1 LILTFLLELV
11 PALLLGLALGRR
23 WPGLSQRLAPP
34 LVQWGVPFSLM
45 GLLLRSGLN
54 RSTALVALLAL
65 LAVAGGLL
73 LLRRWLPQPVEQMGA
88 VVGNTAYFGIPAV
101 LALLPAQAVG
111 YAISYDLV
119 ATLFTWSLGP
129 LLLAGQPL
137 RLRPLLQELIA
148 SPASRGAVGAA
159 LLLLTPWHQALASW
173 LWWPARAVV
182 LLSLTLVGMR
192 LAAAPGHGLP
202 RRLWPVLAIKLLL
215 FPLLLLALVRLLL
228 LTPLALPPLAQA
240 ALVLQAAAP
249 TAVSVLLLAEASP
262 GRARAPELQE
272 GPAAAA
278 ALVFWSTAL
287 ALVSV
292 PLWAQLLH
300 WCVGWP
306 DGPGV

>member
-1 LILTFLLELV
+1 M

-54 RSTALVALLAL
+54 RNTALVALLAL

-137 RLRPLLQELIA
+137 RLRPLLLIGRRIFVRKFRPFPA
-148 SPASRGAVGAA
+148 DATTEGHATSPRGCCCYH
-159 LLLLTPWHQALASW
+159 PPHQGQPACQPKWDSG
-173 LWWPARAVV
+173 PAR
-182 LLSLTLVGMR
+182 S
-192 LAAAPGHGLP
+192 
-202 RRLWPVLAIKLLL
+202 
-215 FPLLLLALVRLLL
+215 
-228 LTPLALPPLAQA
+228 
-240 ALVLQAAAP
+240 
-249 TAVSVLLLAEASP
+249 
-262 GRARAPELQE
+262 
-272 GPAAAA
+272 
-278 ALVFWSTAL
+278 
-287 ALVSV
+287 
-292 PLWAQLLH
+292 
-300 WCVGWP
+300 
-306 DGPGV
+306 

>member
-1 LILTFLLELV
+1 V

-54 RSTALVALLAL
+54 RGTALVALLAL

-73 LLRRWLPQPVEQMGA
+73 LLRRWLPRPVEQMGA

-101 LALLPAQAVG
+101 LALLPPQAVG

-129 LLLAGQPL
+129 LLLAGKPL
-137 RLRPLLQELIA
+137 RLRPLLKELLA
-148 SPASRGAVGAA
+148 SPASRGAAGAA
-159 LLLLTPWHQALASW
+159 LLLLTPWHGALAIW
-173 LWWPARAVV
+173 LWWPSRAVV
-182 LLSLTLVGMR
+182 LLSLVLVGMR
-192 LAAAPGHGLP
+192 LAAAQGRGLP
-202 RRLWPVLAIKLLL
+202 RRLWPVLACKLLL
-215 FPLLLLALVRLLL
+215 FPLAILGLVRLLA
-228 LTPLALPPLAQA
+228 LTPLLLPPLAQA

-262 GRARAPELQE
+262 AQRSAADPGD

-278 ALVFWSTAL
+278 ALVFWSTLL

-292 PLWAQLLH
+292 PLWAHQLHGL
-300 WCVGWP
+300 VGA
-306 DGPGV
+306 GA

>member
-1 LILTFLLELV
+1 M
-11 PALLLGLALGRR
+11 PALLLGLLVGRR

-54 RSTALVALLAL
+54 RNTALVGLIAL

-73 LLRRWLPQPVEQMGA
+73 LLRRWLPRPVEQMGA

-101 LALLPAQAVG
+101 LALLPVQAVG

-137 RLRPLLQELIA
+137 RLRPLLQALIA
-148 SPASRGAVGAA
+148 SPASHGAA
-159 LLLLTPWHQALASW
+159 GAAVLLLTPWHSALASW

-182 LLSLTLVGMR
+182 LLSLMLVGMR
-192 LAAAPGHGLP
+192 LAAAQGRGLP
-202 RRLWPVLAIKLLL
+202 RRLWPVLICKLLL
-215 FPLLLLALVRLLL
+215 FPLLLLALVQLLA

-262 GRARAPELQE
+262 A
-272 GPAAAA
+272 GPAAADLGDGPATAA
-278 ALVFWSTAL
+278 ALVFWSTLL

-300 WCVGWP
+300 RCVGWA
-306 DGPGV
+306 